1 MVVLENPESE
11 KQDSTTS
18 KFKIKHL
25 TLESNCNN
33 EIKSFQFDPMPSCV
47 TDKCNTLLCKPLNEV
62 GIDVEKI
69 NTSSVELLGEGQ
81 FNKVYDITY
90 DENNP
95 IVLRLLRKDRTDYK
109 TVKQEQN
116 GLVYQ
121 TRVSKSNKDGGYD
134 CPYIAKVYDFGIY
147 DDEQSYNRSVYAIL
161 EKCKMDLFDKMS
173 ELDGAQKSITEQ
185 QLKNI
190 TKQTLEALHCLHE
203 HKIYHLDLKPENIM
217 YNDVE
222 NVSDIKLIDFG
233 AALQSQG
240 PEKDLLSS
248 KYFGTPGYISP
259 AKLHRVRLEK
269 THKLNSPNA
278 MDDLWSLGITLMKLI
293 FITYEMTTER
303 DYLFSKFPH
312 NPNVVPRNYYDYN
325 ADVLVP
331 TEKAYE
337 EILETT
343 LPDFTTGFSPEC
355 VAFLRRIFETVSIEN
370 NKVILRDSYLTL
382 SAKDLLE
389 DSWLKSK
396 GGKRRTKRKNKKT
409 AKHKRR
415 KSKNKRKRSS
425 KKH

>member
-1 MVVLENPESE
+1 MVVLENTEDKKLSS
-11 KQDSTTS
+11 KTS
-18 KFKIKHL
+18 KFKIQNY

-33 EIKSFQFDPMPSCV
+33 ELKSFQFDPMPSCV
-47 TDKCNTLLCKPLNEV
+47 TDKCNELLCKPLNEV
-62 GIDVEKI
+62 GIDVEKM
-69 NTSSVELLGEGQ
+69 NTSSFKQLGEGQ

-109 TVKQEQN
+109 TIKQEQN

-121 TRVSKSNKDGGYD
+121 TRVSKSNDDGGYG

-147 DDEQSYNRSVYAIL
+147 DDDKSYNRSVYAIL

-173 ELDGAQKSITEQ
+173 ELDGTPKSITEQ

-203 HKIYHLDLKPENIM
+203 HQIYHLDLKPENIM

-248 KYFGTPGYISP
+248 KRYGTHGYISP
-259 AKLHRVRLEK
+259 ARLHRIGLKKENR
-269 THKLNSPNA
+269 LNSPNA

-293 FITYEMTTER
+293 FITYEMTTKGK
-303 DYLFSKFPH
+303 YFFSKFPH
-312 NPNVVPRNYYDYN
+312 DPNVVPRTYYDYN
-325 ADVLVP
+325 AAVLVP

-337 EILETT
+337 EIQTTT
-343 LPDFTTGFSPEC
+343 LPDFTTGFSQEC
-355 VAFLRRIFETVSIEN
+355 VDFLRRIFETVSIN
-370 NKVILRDSYLTL
+370 NNEVILRESYFTL
-382 SAKDLLE
+382 SAKELLE
-389 DSWLKSK
+389 DPWLNNG
-396 GGKRRTKRKNKKT
+396 GGKRRTKRKNKKST
-409 AKHKRR
+409 NKKKK
-415 KSKNKRKRSS
+415 KSKNTKKRSS